1 MSNGQDDEAPFGV
14 LVGWDHQD
22 LGDRVMVRLQS
33 TQAPG
38 LGADK
43 RLDEFRYFMTKNQA
57 AVLAN
62 FLFDVSGRIK
72 PAERKRTWLG
82 RRSAAKAR

>member
-14 LVGWDHQD
+14 LVGWEHVD
-22 LGDRVMVRLQS
+22 LGERVLVKLQS
-33 TQAPG
+33 TCTTDLAG
-38 LGADK
+38 E
-43 RLDEFRYFMTKNQA
+43 LDEFRYFMTKNQA

-82 RRSAAKAR
+82 RRSAGKAR